1 MPIES
6 LSVSKG
12 PKTIPLTASKLD
24 GFVASVGG
32 WITVLTWMEKL
43 PSSIKLR
50 PLNNFADYSLVFW
63 ESEEDGEAWEDW
75 DEDEAE
81 VPAITLLSSNF
92 GVCICCFVET
102 VL

>member
-1 MPIES
+1 MES

-12 PKTIPLTASKLD
+12 PKTFLLHRFETWRICDKRRRLIYCVDLNGK
-24 GFVASVGG
+24 
-32 WITVLTWMEKL
+32 ITIFNKAPPAHNFSDCL
-43 PSSIKLR
+43 P
-50 PLNNFADYSLVFW
+50 VFW
-63 ESEEDGEAWEDW
+63 ESEEDGEAWEAW